1 MECGWSGLGKK
12 VSVAGARTA
21 VAGREAIAPL
31 MALMLLGMWGCA
43 PERRAVERVF
53 SDQARW
59 IDLTYPFNSQTIYWP
74 TSRGFQLEKVA
85 DGMTPA
91 GYYYAANNITAAEH
105 GGTHLDAPIH
115 FALGKHTTDQI
126 SLRQLIGPAVVIDV
140 SAKASQ
146 NPDYLINV
154 ADLEEF
160 EATHGR
166 IPQGAIV
173 LFRTGWGSRWPD
185 RERYLGTAL
194 TGEEAVP
201 LLHFPGLDSSAARW
215 LVTERRIDA
224 VGIDTPSIDY
234 GQSST
239 FDSHRILFE
248 ADIPAFENVARLD
261 ELPELGSYVVALPM
275 KIEGGSGGPL
285 RIVALIP

>member
-1 MECGWSGLGKK
+1 
-12 VSVAGARTA
+12 VAL
-21 VAGREAIAPL
+21 V
-31 MALMLLGMWGCA
+31 LLGVWGCT
-43 PERRAVERVF
+43 PEARVVERLF
-53 SDQARW
+53 DDQARW

-85 DGMTPA
+85 DGITPA
-91 GYYYAANNITAAEH
+91 GYYYAANNMSAAEH
-105 GGTHLDAPIH
+105 GGTHLDAPLH
-115 FALGKHTTDQI
+115 FAQGRHPTDQI
-126 SLRQLIGPAVVIDV
+126 PLRQLIGPAVVIDV
-140 SAKASQ
+140 SAKASG
-146 NPDYLINV
+146 NPDYLISV
-154 ADLEEF
+154 EDLQAF
-160 EATHGR
+160 EAAHGR
-166 IPQGAIV
+166 IPDGAIV

-201 LLHFPGLDSSAARW
+201 QLHFPGLDPAAARW
-215 LVTERRIDA
+215 LATQRRIDA

-248 ADIPAFENVARLD
+248 ADIPAFENVAHLD
-261 ELPELGSYVVALPM
+261 QLPERGAYVVALPM

-285 RIVALIP
+285 RIVAVIP